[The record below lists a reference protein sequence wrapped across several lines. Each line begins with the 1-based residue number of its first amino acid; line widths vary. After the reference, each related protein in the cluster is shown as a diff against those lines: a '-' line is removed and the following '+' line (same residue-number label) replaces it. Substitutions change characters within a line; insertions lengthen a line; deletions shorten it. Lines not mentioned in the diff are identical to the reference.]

1 LANPAARAEAMAIAY
16 EPQLAHGPEASEPF
30 ARRIPRESLSIG
42 LSVTDWALVAAAAIL
57 TLAPFGAG
65 NWLAAPVSA
74 AVAVAAAAF
83 AFKAGLWAC
92 VAYRSNAAA
101 WRGPLGAAL
110 GGGVACGGAIFSG
123 ANPEWWLIAAA
134 LSALCHFGAQRLR
147 AHWAET
153 GRFAERVVVVGAT
166 PVARDMIRDARGG
179 NDLRVLGVFDDRLS
193 RTPGLVEGAPVLGA
207 LDDLLVWDKL
217 HDIDRI
223 VIAVSAKAETR
234 VRELIARL
242 AGLPQGI
249 SLILD
254 FADGPL
260 DMVGRKPAMLVS
272 GAAPNRRRAEL
283 KRLQDLLIGAA
294 MLCAAAPVML
304 IVALAIKLDSP
315 GPVFFRQRRHGF
327 NNRPIDVW
335 KFRTMR
341 QEVCAP
347 MIVRQTEAND
357 PRITKLGRFLRKTS
371 LDELPQ
377 LFNVLA
383 GEMSLVGPRPHAI
396 GMRTGDVESEKLV
409 AAYAHRHRVKPG
421 ITGWAQIHGS
431 RGPLQ
436 DAADVR
442 ERIAYDLDY
451 IDRASFWLDLQ
462 IIVRT
467 LPALLG
473 DKLRVR

>member
-1 LANPAARAEAMAIAY
+1 MAIAY
-16 EPQLAHGPEASEPF
+16 DTYPALASAVSEPI
-30 ARRIPRESLSIG
+30 ARRIPRESLPIG
-42 LSVTDWALVAAAAIL
+42 LSVTDWALTVTAAIL
-57 TLAPFGAG
+57 TIAPVGG
-65 NWLAAPVSA
+65 GDWLAAPVSA
-74 AVAVAAAAF
+74 AVHAAAAGIV
-83 AFKAGLWAC
+83 FKAGLWAC
-92 VAYRSNAAA
+92 VAYRANVVVWRGALGAVLGGLLAAVVAWTLGLAPSWWLLAGVTSAGLHLAAA
-101 WRGPLGAAL
+101 
-110 GGGVACGGAIFSG
+110 
-123 ANPEWWLIAAA
+123 
-134 LSALCHFGAQRLR
+134 RLR
-147 AHWAET
+147 RYWSET
-153 GRFAERVVVVGAT
+153 GRFAERIVVVGAT
-166 PVARDMIRDARGG
+166 PVARDMIAHARHG

-193 RTPGLVEGAPVLGA
+193 RTPDLVEGAPVLGA

-223 VIAVSAKAETR
+223 VIAVSAKAEAR
-234 VRELIARL
+234 VRDLIARL
-242 AGLPQGI
+242 AGLPQRV

-254 FADGPL
+254 FAEGAV
-260 DMVGRKPAMLVS
+260 DMVGRKPAMIVS

-294 MLCAAAPVML
+294 ILVAAAPVML
-304 IVALAIKLDSP
+304 VVAIAIKFDSP

-335 KFRTMR
+335 KFRSMR

-347 MIVRQTEAND
+347 MIQRQTEAND
-357 PRITKLGRFLRKTS
+357 PRITKLGKFLRKTS

-377 LFNVLA
+377 LFNVLV

-436 DAADVR
+436 DAAEVR

-451 IDRASFWLDLQ
+451 IDRASFWLDLA

-467 LPALLG
+467 VPALLG
-473 DKLRVR
+473 DKLRIR